1 MGNFD
6 GDSGTV
12 FEQSYA
18 TTNGANGKL
27 PNGNG
32 AAIGSPSNGG
42 LNLNPADEPR
52 GEAEPFL
59 SQRKFSAPAYTEI
72 RTRRCNANAAAEAKN
87 RSPNYHPEKRSI
99 ANGHAKVL
107 RDHEETQPNKVEGI
121 LSPEVEHS
129 QKTSFEEVPLHT
141 ACLTYLGF
149 YLLMIL
155 GYINQLLFVPK
166 VATEKGREGYVTLYD
181 AFESFYS
188 RYVYRRIKDC
198 WNRPICSV
206 PGDELTLK
214 DRVSDDYGWSFKF
227 TGTETRCLNLGSYNY
242 LGFAA
247 ATGPCADESEEKAR
261 NFGLAYCSSRC
272 ELGNNEQ
279 LQELESLTA
288 RYLGV
293 EDAIVFGMGFATN
306 ALNLPSLLGPNC
318 LVISDE
324 KNHASII
331 LGLRLSGATTKVF
344 KHNNMRDLERVLR
357 QGVCYGNPKNGGK
370 PYKKVMILVEGI
382 FSMEGSIV
390 RLPEIIALKKKYKA
404 YLYLDEAHS
413 IGAMGSHGKGVTDY
427 FNVDPKDVDILMGT
441 FTKSFGSA
449 GGYLAGS
456 KKLIDFLRT
465 NSHAH
470 CYASSISPPI
480 AQQIMTSMK
489 TIMGEDGT
497 EIGRRKIMQLA
508 RNTRYFRRRLAQLGV
523 ITYGHEDSP
532 VVPMLVYL
540 FSKIGAVVRTLTT
553 RHIAVVG
560 AGFPATPIMEGRI
573 RFCLSAAHTKD
584 QLDYALEAID
594 EIADDLGLKYSNKP
608 RDPNPI
614 IY

>member
-6 GDSGTV
+6 A
-12 FEQSYA
+12 FEQGLAS
-18 TTNGANGKL
+18 

-32 AAIGSPSNGG
+32 RLPNGHGCPKDSPSVDNQ
-42 LNLNPADEPR
+42 L
-52 GEAEPFL
+52 
-59 SQRKFSAPAYTEI
+59 KFSAPAYTEI
-72 RTRRCNANAAAEAKN
+72 RTRRCNAKAAAESKN
-87 RSPNYHPEKRSI
+87 ASSSTYHPERKVLL
-99 ANGHAKVL
+99 NGHAAAAREHKS
-107 RDHEETQPNKVEGI
+107 ECKPNQAEGK
-121 LSPEVEHS
+121 LSPEMEHY
-129 QKTSFEEVPLHT
+129 QKTSFEEVPMHT

-166 VATEKGREGYVTLYD
+166 VATEKGREGYVALYD

-214 DRVSDDYGWSFKF
+214 DRVTDDYGWSFKF

-247 ATGPCADESEEKAR
+247 ATGRCADESEEMAR
-261 NFGLAYCSSRC
+261 DAGLAYCSSRC
-272 ELGNNEQ
+272 ELGNNAQ
-279 LQELESLTA
+279 LEELEKLTA
-288 RYLGV
+288 RYFGV

-318 LVISDE
+318 MVVSDE

-331 LGLRLSGATTKVF
+331 LGLRLSGATIKVF

-357 QGVCYGNPKNGGK
+357 DGICYGNTKNGGK
-370 PYKKVMILVEGI
+370 PWSKVMIIVEGI

-390 RLPEIIALKKKYKA
+390 RLPEVVALKKKYKA

-413 IGAMGSHGKGVTDY
+413 VGAMGSHGRGVTDY
-427 FNVDPKDVDILMGT
+427 YKVDPKDVDILMGT

-470 CYASSISPPI
+470 CYAGSISPPI
-480 AQQIMTSMK
+480 AQQILTSMK

-497 EIGRRKIMQLA
+497 ETGRNKIMQLA

-573 RFCLSAAHTKD
+573 RFCLSAAHTKE
-584 QLDYALEAID
+584 QLDYALEVID
-594 EIADDLGLKYSNKP
+594 ETSDDLGLKYSRKP

-614 IY
+614 EY

>member
-42 LNLNPADEPR
+42 LNLNHAEEPR

-449 GGYLAGS
+449 GGYLAGT

-573 RFCLSAAHTKD
+573 RFCLSAAHTKE

>member
-6 GDSGTV
+6 GDSETV

-18 TTNGANGKL
+18 TTNGNGKL

-32 AAIGSPSNGG
+32 V
-42 LNLNPADEPR
+42 AD
-52 GEAEPFL
+52 L
-59 SQRKFSAPAYTEI
+59 SGPEKQELLRKFSAPAYTEI
-72 RTRRCNANAAAEAKN
+72 RTRRSQPKPANDAQ
-87 RSPNYHPEKRSI
+87 SPSSINYHPEKKSI
-99 ANGHAKVL
+99 SNGHASILDQESK
-107 RDHEETQPNKVEGI
+107 PNQAEGK
-121 LSPEVEHS
+121 LSPELEHF

-166 VATEKGREGYVTLYD
+166 VATEKGRDGYVALYD

-214 DRVSDDYGWSFKF
+214 DRVTDDYGWSFKF

-247 ATGPCADESEEKAR
+247 ATGQCADDSEESVR
-261 NFGLAYCSSRC
+261 NSGLAYCSSRC
-272 ELGNNEQ
+272 ELGDNEQ
-279 LQELESLTA
+279 LQELEALTA
-288 RYLGV
+288 RYFGV

-306 ALNLPSLLGPNC
+306 ALNLPSLLGPNS

-357 QGVCYGNPKNGGK
+357 QGVCYGNPKKGGQ
-370 PYKKVMILVEGI
+370 PWDKVMILVEGI

-390 RLPEIIALKKKYKA
+390 RLPEVIALKKKYKA

-413 IGAMGSHGKGVTDY
+413 VGAMGSRGRGVTDY
-427 FNVDPKDVDILMGT
+427 FNVDPKEVDILMGT

-470 CYASSISPPI
+470 CYAASISPPI
-480 AQQIMTSMK
+480 AQQILTSMK

-497 EIGRRKIMQLA
+497 DIGRKKIHQLA

-553 RHIAVVG
+553 RHIAAVG

-573 RFCLSAAHTKD
+573 RFCLSAAHTKE
-584 QLDYALEAID
+584 QLDFALEAID
-594 EIADDLGLKYSNKP
+594 EIADDLGLKYSRKP
-608 RDPNPI
+608 RDPNPV

>member
-42 LNLNPADEPR
+42 LNLNHAEEPR

-449 GGYLAGS
+449 GGYLAGT

-540 FSKIGAVVRTLTT
+540 FSKIGC
-553 RHIAVVG
+553 HI
-560 AGFPATPIMEGRI
+560 
-573 RFCLSAAHTKD
+573 
-584 QLDYALEAID
+584 
-594 EIADDLGLKYSNKP
+594 KYF
-608 RDPNPI
+608 
-614 IY
+614 

>member
-1 MGNFD
+1 MGNLYGDNGGVDQEHQQNTDFD
-6 GDSGTV
+6 KYCNKMQATLVADTPNCGSGT
-12 FEQSYA
+12 STGDLRA
-18 TTNGANGKL
+18 RKNGFKANETEAAPANGCLKNCSTNSTTCHQAKGKVCPNSRQALLTPAKKL
-27 PNGNG
+27 K
-32 AAIGSPSNGG
+32 
-42 LNLNPADEPR
+42 DW
-52 GEAEPFL
+52 
-59 SQRKFSAPAYTEI
+59 
-72 RTRRCNANAAAEAKN
+72 AAEHT
-87 RSPNYHPEKRSI
+87 R
-99 ANGHAKVL
+99 
-107 RDHEETQPNKVEGI
+107 
-121 LSPEVEHS
+121 
-129 QKTSFEEVPLHT
+129 KTSFEEVPLHT

-166 VATEKGREGYVTLYD
+166 VAKEENRDGYVTLYD

-188 RYVYRRIKDC
+188 RYVYRRVRDC

-206 PGDELTLK
+206 PGEEVTLK
-214 DRVSDDYGWSFKF
+214 DRVTNDYGWSFQF

-242 LGFAA
+242 LGFADA
-247 ATGPCADESEEKAR
+247 KGPCAEQSEQTAR
-261 NFGLAYCSSRC
+261 EMGLAMTSTRV
-272 ELGNNEQ
+272 ELGTTQ
-279 LQELESLTA
+279 LHLDLERLTA

-306 ALNLPSLLGPNC
+306 ALNLPSLISPGC
-318 LVISDE
+318 LVLSDE

-357 QGVCYGNPKNGGK
+357 YNVVNGNPKAGGK
-370 PYKKVMILVEGI
+370 PWKKIMILVEGV

-413 IGAMGSHGKGVTDY
+413 IGAMGPNGGGAVDY
-427 FNVDPKDVDILMGT
+427 FGVDPKDVDILMGT

-449 GGYLAGS
+449 GGYIAGS
-456 KKLIDFLRT
+456 KRLIDFLRT

-470 CYASSISPPI
+470 CYASSMSPPI
-480 AQQIMTSMK
+480 AQQIYTSMSM
-489 TIMGEDGT
+489 IMGEDGT
-497 EIGRRKIMQLA
+497 ETGRQKINQLA
-508 RNTRYFRRRLAQLGV
+508 RNTRYFRRRLAQMGV

-560 AGFPATPIMEGRI
+560 VGFPATPIMEGRI
-573 RFCLSAAHTKD
+573 RYCLSAAHTKE
-584 QLDYALEAID
+584 QLDYALDVID
-594 EIADDLGLKYSNKP
+594 EISDTLGLKYSRKP
-608 RDPNPI
+608 REPNPI
-614 IY
+614 EY